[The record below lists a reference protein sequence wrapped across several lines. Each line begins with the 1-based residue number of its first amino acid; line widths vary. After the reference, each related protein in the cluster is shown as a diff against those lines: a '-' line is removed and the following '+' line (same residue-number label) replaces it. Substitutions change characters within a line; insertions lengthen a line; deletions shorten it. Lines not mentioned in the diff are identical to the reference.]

1 MRTNPILAL
10 SQLFA
15 KRHVAKGNQRRAAAA
30 ARAAAEREAAEA
42 AAKGLTEEE
51 KQELAVLRG
60 SPITKLAP
68 ASAPEDRPVLAEP
81 SRVSPP
87 SKARRST
94 PEEALSPPLPT
105 TLPAEAQKRPG
116 PSEAPKPSRVI
127 APSEALNRARR
138 ASADRRTK
146 LAAAPVPADGAALEV
161 MAEDGVSA
169 DAIAET
175 LLARKLFAA
184 NRACSHR
191 TPVLAEFN
199 LNLALTPTLTPTPT
213 LT

>member
-1 MRTNPILAL
+1 M
-10 SQLFA
+10 
-15 KRHVAKGNQRRAAAA
+15 
-30 ARAAAEREAAEA
+30 EM
-42 AAKGLTEEE
+42 
-51 KQELAVLRG
+51 LRG

-68 ASAPEDRPVLAEP
+68 AAAPEDRAVLGEP

-105 TLPAEAQKRPG
+105 TLPA
-116 PSEAPKPSRVI
+116 EAPKPSRVI

-191 TPVLAEFN
+191 TPALAESN
-199 LNLALTPTLTPTPT
+199 LNLALTPSLTPTPT

>member
-1 MRTNPILAL
+1 M
-10 SQLFA
+10 
-15 KRHVAKGNQRRAAAA
+15 
-30 ARAAAEREAAEA
+30 
-42 AAKGLTEEE
+42 
-51 KQELAVLRG
+51 LRG

-68 ASAPEDRPVLAEP
+68 DSAPEDRAVLGEP

-105 TLPAEAQKRPG
+105 TLPAEAQ
-116 PSEAPKPSRVI
+116 KPSRVI

-161 MAEDGVSA
+161 LAEDGVSA

-191 TPVLAEFN
+191 TPALAEFN
-199 LNLALTPTLTPTPT
+199 LNLALTPTPTPT

>member
-1 MRTNPILAL
+1 M
-10 SQLFA
+10 
-15 KRHVAKGNQRRAAAA
+15 
-30 ARAAAEREAAEA
+30 
-42 AAKGLTEEE
+42 
-51 KQELAVLRG
+51 LRG

-68 ASAPEDRPVLAEP
+68 DSAPEDRAVLGEP

-105 TLPAEAQKRPG
+105 TLPA
-116 PSEAPKPSRVI
+116 EAPKPSRVI

-161 MAEDGVSA
+161 LAEDGG
-169 DAIAET
+169 
-175 LLARKLFAA
+175 
-184 NRACSHR
+184 
-191 TPVLAEFN
+191 
-199 LNLALTPTLTPTPT
+199 LALPRALAPAPALALAIFPTPSPSQACRRMPSLRPCSPASSSPPT
-213 LT
+213 VPAATEPQP